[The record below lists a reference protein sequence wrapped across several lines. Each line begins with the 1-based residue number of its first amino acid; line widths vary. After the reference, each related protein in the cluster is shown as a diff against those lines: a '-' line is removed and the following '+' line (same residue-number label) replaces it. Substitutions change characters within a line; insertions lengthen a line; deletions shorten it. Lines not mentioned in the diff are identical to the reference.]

1 MPAPIRIGLAGYG
14 LGGRYFHAPLL
25 ASAPDCEFLG
35 VVTTS
40 PERRRQVAAD
50 LARPAFAYRNS
61 PVLTLGSLPRAS
73 RLGRSVETGRRH
85 DRPFFRPG
93 ISHGRF
99 RNLKPN
105 AANTRTIPTFTISR
119 SQSWCLKNRTS
130 TPTTTAT
137 SAST

>member
-50 LARPAFAYRNS
+50 LARPAFA
-61 PVLTLGSLPRAS
+61 SLQELASAGADAVAISTPPSGEKRAAQ
-73 RLGRSVETGRRH
+73 RGFPGIRPGLPGEQTRDGRTGR
-85 DRPFFRPG
+85 DSGRP
-93 ISHGRF
+93 
-99 RNLKPN
+99 
-105 AANTRTIPTFTISR
+105 AQA
-119 SQSWCLKNRTS
+119 
-130 TPTTTAT
+130 
-137 SAST
+137 